1 MNDFQKN
8 RYVVIKN
15 AISKELAEFCC
26 DYFSLKRDVHLTM
39 LENRYISPY
48 VEYFGKYDDPQV
60 PGTYSHYSDIVMET
74 LLSKLLPVME
84 KNTGLKLYPNY
95 SYARIYKKGDVL
107 KRHKDRISCE
117 ISTTLSLGG
126 DAWPIYLEP
135 NKNIGNPK
143 EGKPGI
149 TWASNNK
156 GKKVNLKPG
165 DMLIYRGCDLEHWRE
180 ALKGN
185 SCTQVFL
192 HYSDQKQKGAK
203 ENIFDGRPHLGLC
216 NYFNAKKIK

>member
-1 MNDFQKN
+1 MNYFQKN

-39 LENRYISPY
+39 LENKYISPY
-48 VEYFGKYDDPQV
+48 VEYFGKYGDPQV
-60 PGTYSHYSDIVMET
+60 PDTYSHYSDIVMET

-84 KNTGLKLYPNY
+84 KNTGLKLYP
-95 SYARIYKKGDVL
+95 
-107 KRHKDRISCE
+107 
-117 ISTTLSLGG
+117 
-126 DAWPIYLEP
+126 
-135 NKNIGNPK
+135 
-143 EGKPGI
+143 

-180 ALKGN
+180 ALKGK

-216 NYFNAKKIK
+216 NYFNAKKIS

>member
-1 MNDFQKN
+1 MNYFQKN

-39 LENRYISPY
+39 LEKRYISPY
-48 VEYFGKYDDPQV
+48 VEYFGRY
-60 PGTYSHYSDIVMET
+60 E
-74 LLSKLLPVME
+74 
-84 KNTGLKLYPNY
+84 
-95 SYARIYKKGDVL
+95 KGDIL

-117 ISTTLSLGG
+117 ISTTLNLGG
-126 DAWPIYLEP
+126 SPWPIYLEP
-135 NKNIGNPK
+135 KKNIGNPK
-143 EGKPGI
+143 DGKPGI

-156 GKKVNLKPG
+156 GKKVSLKPG
-165 DMLIYRGCDLEHWRE
+165 DMLVYRGCDLEHWRE
-180 ALKGN
+180 ALKGE

-216 NYFNAKKIK
+216 NYFNAKIIK